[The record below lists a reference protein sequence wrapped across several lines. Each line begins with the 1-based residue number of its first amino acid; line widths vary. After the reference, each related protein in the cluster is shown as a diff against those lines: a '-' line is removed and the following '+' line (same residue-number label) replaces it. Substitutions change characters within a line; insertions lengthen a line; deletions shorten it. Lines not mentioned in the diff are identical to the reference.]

1 MNSVARTMK
10 SLSSRIKHWDGG
22 DGRYKRIWF
31 FFAFNMQIWL
41 GEELMQLTADIHR
54 QSYKCLRQRCVAWIE
69 VFDLNEL
76 DLHICVTFFIFYAG
90 ERWRINHRL
99 WKKKQRLRW
108 SLKVQFAV
116 QMMHTPTRVIIIGA
130 PLAHQSW
137 AEKQCYTSIRWH
149 LTSRSVCT
157 SASLRNI
164 RCYRTSNHLSQKLVF
179 ANPTGPHSAVIT
191 YNSIHNSFN
200 WHSTTIH
207 IPWVS

>member
-1 MNSVARTMK
+1 MVCLLYNKSQLLWNCHAPALRAAIIMNSVAWTMK

-41 GEELMQLTADIHR
+41 GEKLLQLTADIHR

-99 WKKKQRLRW
+99 WKKKTEIEMELE
-108 SLKVQFAV
+108 S
-116 QMMHTPTRVIIIGA
+116 
-130 PLAHQSW
+130 
-137 AEKQCYTSIRWH
+137 
-149 LTSRSVCT
+149 SVCSSNDAYT
-157 SASLRNI
+157 NARNNNWSAISPSIVSRKTMLHKHSMTFNVAFWMYL
-164 RCYRTSNHLSQKLVF
+164 CQ
-179 ANPTGPHSAVIT
+179 PTQYT
-191 YNSIHNSFN
+191 LL
-200 WHSTTIH
+200 
-207 IPWVS
+207 